1 MLAANNKSCNLLYLF
16 QNKKEYYTLLI
27 FQYWNNDKV
36 LITERHLNT
45 RSGEHLSLSALTCKR
60 VNNNKKLA
68 VKDQCLF
75 LNHVGSFEDFSILM
89 YESNPF
95 KLLIKEA
102 LLVSTDKPLLNNQLN
117 QLKVK
122 SIHLQLF

>member
-36 LITERHLNT
+36 LISERHLNT

-60 VNNNKKLA
+60 VNNNKKPA
-68 VKDQCLF
+68 MKDQCLF
-75 LNHVGSFEDFSILM
+75 FNHVGSFEDFSILM

>member
-36 LITERHLNT
+36 LISERHLNT

-60 VNNNKKLA
+60 VNNNKKSA
-68 VKDQCLF
+68 MKDQCLF
-75 LNHVGSFEDFSILM
+75 FNHVGSFEDFSILM